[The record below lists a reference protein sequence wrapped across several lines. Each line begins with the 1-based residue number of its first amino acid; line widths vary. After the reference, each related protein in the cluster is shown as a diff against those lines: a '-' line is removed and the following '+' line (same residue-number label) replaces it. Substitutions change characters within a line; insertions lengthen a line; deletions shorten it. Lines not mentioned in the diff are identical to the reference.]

1 MVLTRTILNSTK
13 TKEGLSDGDLYPQT
27 KGFDLLFGKLWYSK
41 VDNST
46 DSGGLPTWAG
56 ILSLPLLC
64 DVTVGKS
71 VNLSVRRL

>member
-1 MVLTRTILNSTK
+1 MVLTRKILNSTK
-13 TKEGLSDGDLYPQT
+13 TKEGLSDEDLYPQT
-27 KGFDLLFGKLWYSK
+27 KGFDLLFEKLWYSE

-46 DSGGLPTWAG
+46 DSGGLPTWDG